1 MSTELWDRAD
11 YGYKKEDDPYQ
22 VFFITYSRYLLKGEF
37 LYSLNIEIMSYQS
50 YVLLSCEERISYIF

>member
-37 LYSLNIEIMSYQS
+37 LYSFKHRN
-50 YVLLSCEERISYIF
+50 YVIPIVCIIKL